1 MRNRLL
7 LVSFK
12 KMKLFLVPTPV
23 GNLADMTFR
32 AVDTLKNVSLILC
45 EDTRTSLPLL
55 NHYDIHTP
63 LQSFHLFNEHQV
75 LEKIISQLKTG
86 EDLALIT
93 DAGTPSISDP
103 GFLLVRQCIK
113 EDIEVECLP
122 GATAFVP
129 ALVNSGFP
137 CEKFCFEGF
146 LPHKKGRQSRLMELK
161 DEKCTIIFYESPFRV
176 GKLLVELKDTFGE
189 NRKVCICREI
199 SKKFQENIRG
209 TLKELVDKYKDTQFK
224 GEIVLILSAEEKAEK
239 PQNASTNKYKDTIAE

>member
-1 MRNRLL
+1 
-7 LVSFK
+7 
-12 KMKLFLVPTPV
+12 MKLFLVPTPV